1 MVLVSSI
8 ISSGMSNRSARES
21 DPAGRLSDFVMSS
34 ARRRALGSRRSQ
46 RPNPVTGPAKVVGS
60 SIGRLARHHMMS
72 GDVCNGLD
80 PVRRPYNSRCDH
92 ESGKKVVSEDL
103 RAHARQ

>member
-1 MVLVSSI
+1 
-8 ISSGMSNRSARES
+8 MSNRSARES
-21 DPAGRLSDFVMSS
+21 DPARIISAFVMCHSS
-34 ARRRALGSRRSQ
+34 AAAEHSRRSAATD
-46 RPNPVTGPAKVVGS
+46 PVTGPAKVVGS

-92 ESGKKVVSEDL
+92 ESGKKVVSEAL